1 MLFDVVLC
9 SQKTCRQ
16 TQKGTTGARSI
27 ACRPSP
33 AHRLAFIV
41 SSCGCYFCMHRE
53 MTRYFEI
60 LDELVQTDAANFAY
74 RRAALLEA
82 WQGPVLRP
90 RARLVLP
97 APTSTLMAARSLP
110 RNAGA
115 HRPTQSYARLTSSL
129 LPLLHTFPSE
139 SLVGGSGHE
148 HHSVESLADL
158 LFAPSSGSASGV
170 TSGTERSVA

>member
-1 MLFDVVLC
+1 MQANSKRDNWRQIDCMPAIASTSARIHCELLRLLFL
-9 SQKTCRQ
+9 
-16 TQKGTTGARSI
+16 
-27 ACRPSP
+27 
-33 AHRLAFIV
+33 
-41 SSCGCYFCMHRE
+41 YEHRE
-53 MTRYFEI
+53 TTRYFEI

-158 LFAPSSGSASGV
+158 LLAPSSGSASGV
-170 TSGTERSVA
+170 MSGTERSVA